1 MTNAVKIMLRKIAV
15 KIKNETEIQLMRILF
30 KTNGSKATKNKT
42 SKRAYPH
49 GIERQYARKLRSFF
63 EPLTTYVEKYINENM
78 EPLLRGDSNNVRLDA
93 IPGDSFRDMIYNL
106 EDWLAVYMPDISDV
120 PEDFANNV
128 ILTSIAKTA
137 EEAKEFGDKEFQKA
151 IEKGIHVNPPVASAW
166 WNDMLKSWAED
177 NYTLITSNAK
187 KYITQINTLTEQAIV
202 SGKSPSILKEEIKKA
217 TQGLSDKHCKL
228 LARDQMGKLNGQI
241 SQAQSQELGL
251 ELYVWST
258 SMDDKVRESHAVMEG
273 LLCRYDDATVCSYD
287 NGKTW
292 VDRPSGAVQ
301 LNPGQDIQ
309 CRCVGLA
316 FYPELTAEVENTSL
330 SEQTEGIEPQ
340 IVDEKLSEDKIENIK
355 DFDKINSVYEKLDN
369 EYNSLLQAYRN
380 ETDEKLKSEILEKGK
395 SVANLRRVAET
406 RKNVLETIGRI
417 PTNYEE
423 VVEKLN
429 SEKDTYKKFKMMK
442 DDITNS
448 IVVGKNEMEI
458 SDLKN
463 NYLKALNIT
472 DVKSTTNWF
481 VDEKGLFQFG
491 ELNTYSSKGIGDLVG
506 VASDMSKES
515 KIFQPKIYQS
525 SLGEYFDN
533 NLKYSKI
540 TEAEAIKMIPKGFT
554 LNGVSNIEA
563 RELQN
568 YTHFTPYNKYLREGG
583 DVLSKKE
590 TATIKKVIDRT
601 NSDAGT
607 FYRGVR
613 GEFADKLNSMK
624 IGDTFTEKSFM
635 STSSDFSVAENFAG
649 NEGIIMKINSK
660 GGPGKSIFIESS
672 EFGGESETLFN
683 VNSKLKLIGR
693 NKNILEFE
701 LK

>member
-1 MTNAVKIMLRKIAV
+1 
-15 KIKNETEIQLMRILF
+15 
-30 KTNGSKATKNKT
+30 
-42 SKRAYPH
+42 
-49 GIERQYARKLRSFF
+49 
-63 EPLTTYVEKYINENM
+63 
-78 EPLLRGDSNNVRLDA
+78 
-93 IPGDSFRDMIYNL
+93 
-106 EDWLAVYMPDISDV
+106 
-120 PEDFANNV
+120 
-128 ILTSIAKTA
+128 
-137 EEAKEFGDKEFQKA
+137 
-151 IEKGIHVNPPVASAW
+151 
-166 WNDMLKSWAED
+166 
-177 NYTLITSNAK
+177 
-187 KYITQINTLTEQAIV
+187 
-202 SGKSPSILKEEIKKA
+202 
-217 TQGLSDKHCKL
+217 
-228 LARDQMGKLNGQI
+228 
-241 SQAQSQELGL
+241 
-251 ELYVWST
+251 
-258 SMDDKVRESHAVMEG
+258 
-273 LLCRYDDATVCSYD
+273 
-287 NGKTW
+287 
-292 VDRPSGAVQ
+292 
-301 LNPGQDIQ
+301 
-309 CRCVGLA
+309 
-316 FYPELTAEVENTSL
+316 
-330 SEQTEGIEPQ
+330 
-340 IVDEKLSEDKIENIK
+340 
-355 DFDKINSVYEKLDN
+355 
-369 EYNSLLQAYRN
+369 
-380 ETDEKLKSEILEKGK
+380 
-395 SVANLRRVAET
+395 
-406 RKNVLETIGRI
+406 
-417 PTNYEE
+417 
-423 VVEKLN
+423 
-429 SEKDTYKKFKMMK
+429 MK

-448 IVVGKNEMEI
+448 IVVGKNELEI

-472 DVKSTTNWF
+472 DVKSTSDWF
-481 VDEKGLFQFG
+481 VDKNGLFQFG

-540 TEAEAIKMIPKGFT
+540 SEGEAIKMIPKGFT

-568 YTHFTPYNKYLREGG
+568 YSHFTPYNKFLREGG

-601 NSDAGT
+601 NSDAGI

-649 NEGIIMKINSK
+649 KEGIIMKINSK